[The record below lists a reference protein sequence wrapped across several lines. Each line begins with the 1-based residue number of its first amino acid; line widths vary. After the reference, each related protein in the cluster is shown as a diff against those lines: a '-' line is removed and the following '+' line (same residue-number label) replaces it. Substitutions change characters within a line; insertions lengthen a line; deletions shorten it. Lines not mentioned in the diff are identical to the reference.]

1 MELEGLKNV
10 KVTAHRSQMTF
21 CASCKSCPAIDI
33 STESDK
39 VIVGGEDEGYTE
51 FTKDQ
56 FELFVKTIKDGR
68 IVYQVN
74 IGGKVIEKNQEDIKK
89 LISPKDYTAISNL
102 ETQLDLAKQ
111 MPSSGYTKYDA
122 DGAAYIARNIY
133 NIINKKNNVF

>member
-39 VIVGGEDEGYTE
+39 VVVGGEDEGYTE

-56 FELFVKTIKDGR
+56 FELFIKTVKEGAFDRFFNKDKKECACGTTSDPDGYCDGSHSN
-68 IVYQVN
+68 VCEEPQDQN
-74 IGGKVIEKNQEDIKK
+74 EDV
-89 LISPKDYTAISNL
+89 PFGD
-102 ETQLDLAKQ
+102 
-111 MPSSGYTKYDA
+111 
-122 DGAAYIARNIY
+122 
-133 NIINKKNNVF
+133 